1 MLSIYTEMPGQSREK
16 RTPHYVLSDVLKAW
30 HEQGDINTTLRTA
43 EFLENELGLN
53 GAQDRLRFI
62 AGIQRVDFH
71 KSLCHWDD
79 HRIWQDVYRPTFA
92 AFDGSQR
99 ELYVKIT
106 VTEFGGPFL
115 LIQTKD
121 K

>member
-1 MLSIYTEMPGQSREK
+1 MSQRQRQEK

-30 HEQGDINTTLRTA
+30 HEQGDVNTTARTA
-43 EFLENELGLN
+43 EFLESELGLN

-62 AGIQRVDFH
+62 AGIQRGDFV
-71 KSLCHWDD
+71 KSLCHWAD
-79 HRIWQDVYRPTFA
+79 HRVWHDVYTPTFTTT
-92 AFDGSQR
+92 DGSQR
-99 ELYVKIT
+99 DLYVKIT